1 MPTQPS
7 PPVTPSRST
16 TSRVSDVAFHRLQVS
31 LFKPEEG
38 QIIPKMTPSPLRRA
52 ILTEV
57 KTTIT
62 KKTTLGAKEV
72 DSRGDKGRW
81 GRMWEE
87 RRQREVTAI
96 QDKRVKEDMERKVR
110 RNKWATTRKSEEN
123 VSRYTATP
131 LAELLLSYSRILS
144 HSPNTNT

>member
-1 MPTQPS
+1 
-7 PPVTPSRST
+7 
-16 TSRVSDVAFHRLQVS
+16 
-31 LFKPEEG
+31 
-38 QIIPKMTPSPLRRA
+38 MTPSPLRRA